1 MSGGWTNVRLRV
13 TPFPPATENMGSKR
27 QGLAENCL
35 SGLEQ
40 PAAITGRSL
49 IVE

>member
-1 MSGGWTNVRLRV
+1 MTGVG
-13 TPFPPATENMGSKR
+13 ATR
-27 QGLAENCL
+27 QSMVESCL